1 MSATLLDYV
10 RHSNNHVFKESMFN
24 KEQLNFL
31 LDFLEDKRP
40 DLYHEILDN
49 PMPSGKPR

>member
-1 MSATLLDYV
+1 MSSSLLYEVLRTNKLAFRED
-10 RHSNNHVFKESMFN
+10 MFT
-24 KEQLNFL
+24 KEQLNFF

-40 DLYHEILDN
+40 DLYSDIMDN